1 MALPTLT
8 PTKPELPPTQEH
20 TGPPPRNGKGHDRTG
35 GGNNH
40 DHGDDGP
47 EQPSRPEPLPAK
59 KPRSPWPFLLDVG
72 WVMAL
77 FGLIIFGVRSPLIV
91 IGAVIAVVA
100 LIGWVR
106 DARAEFRRL
115 SD

>member
-8 PTKPELPPTQEH
+8 PTQPEPPPALGH
-20 TGPPPRNGKGHDRTG
+20 AGPPPRNGEGRYLTG
-35 GGNNH
+35 GGNG
-40 DHGDDGP
+40 HGDGGDEP
-47 EQPSRPEPLPAK
+47 EQPSQPEPLPAK

-77 FGLIIFGVRSPLIV
+77 FGLIIFGTRSPLIV

-100 LIGWVR
+100 LIGWIR